1 MECIHHIPGRLRL
14 KLPALKGQPQHAA
27 HLAALFDGH
36 PQGVTVQ
43 VNPRTGSLLLQY
55 DPQRVQPETLI
66 ASVCQ
71 VMPQTSLSARVDLTA
86 DPTAKLSAQLT
97 NKLGAALADKLLA
110 TVVERSALALLA
122 ALI

>member
-1 MECIHHIPGRLRL
+1 MECIHHVPGRLRL
-14 KLPALKGQPQHAA
+14 KLPALKGQPRQAA
-27 HLAALFDGH
+27 RIAALFDAH

-43 VNPRTGSLLLQY
+43 VNPRIGSLLLQY
-55 DPQRVQPETLI
+55 DPQRVQLDTLI

-71 VMPQTSLSARVDLTA
+71 ALPQTSLSAKVALAA
-86 DPTAKLSAQLT
+86 DPTAKLSTQLT

-110 TVVERSALALLA
+110 TVLERSALALLA